1 MVDLPKQKTI
11 RTLYYFHIRHT
22 VAETKLEVEPE
33 DQTSETDL
41 EVRREWDEIEKKI
54 DSLPTPTKMYS
65 DSYKMVPDIDSPQIV
80 HPICVASVICEGN
93 GERRPS
99 PNDLVLFKLSQKGCS
114 LVLCESKELHDLQWE
129 PDITH
134 KGKIFVMLDR
144 NKFIADEI
152 DKSLEPG
159 ETGVLFLGTL
169 HNLGNNMVERL
180 ETLGI
185 NVEEQN
191 ESEYTQIPI
200 KEFLGG

>member
-22 VAETKLEVEPE
+22 VAETKLEAEPE
-33 DQTSETDL
+33 DQASETDS
-41 EVRREWDEIEKKI
+41 EVRREWYEIEKKI
-54 DSLPTPTKMYS
+54 DSLPTPTKMYN
-65 DSYKMVPDIDSPQIV
+65 DSFKMVPDLGSPQTV

-114 LVLCESKELHDLQWE
+114 LVLCESKKLHDLQWE
-129 PDITH
+129 PNITVER
-134 KGKIFVMLDR
+134 KIEVMLRR

-159 ETGVLFLGTL
+159 ETAVLFLGTL
-169 HNLGNNMVERL
+169 HNLENNMVEKL
-180 ETLGI
+180 QALGI

-191 ESEYTQIPI
+191 ESEYTHVFI